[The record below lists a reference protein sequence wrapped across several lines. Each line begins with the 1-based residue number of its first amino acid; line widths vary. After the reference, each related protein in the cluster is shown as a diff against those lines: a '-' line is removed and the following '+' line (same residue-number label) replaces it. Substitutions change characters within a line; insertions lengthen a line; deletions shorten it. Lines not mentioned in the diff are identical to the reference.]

1 MARFKGICG
10 ERAEEEVLL
19 VRLIVVVASL
29 VAILCSIG
37 SAQNQPTSDS
47 QALSYAAQAITALAG
62 ATTISDV
69 TLTGSATWIA
79 GADIETGPATLY
91 AKGASES
98 RSDLNLTAGMR
109 TDIRNDTAGFP
120 QGASSLSGGPL
131 QAWAL
136 HNCWINASWFFPA
149 LSFLSTTSDPA
160 LVFSYI
166 GQETRGSGIVQHIQV
181 YRYLNGQKANTI
193 SLTRQV
199 STMDVYLDANSLLPV
214 AYVFNTHPDDDATT
228 NIPSEVDFSNY
239 QSVGGVQVPFHI
251 QKFIQG
257 SLAVDITVT
266 GATFNSSLPDS
277 LFVVQ

>member
-1 MARFKGICG
+1 LTSSA
-10 ERAEEEVLL
+10 
-19 VRLIVVVASL
+19 
-29 VAILCSIG
+29 
-37 SAQNQPTSDS
+37 SAQNQPSSDP
-47 QALSYAAQAITALAG
+47 QALSYAAQSITALTGG
-62 ATTISDV
+62 ATISDV
-69 TLTGSATWIA
+69 TLTGNATWIA
-79 GADIETGPATLY
+79 GSDNETGPATLY
-91 AKGASES
+91 AKGAAES

-120 QGASSLSGGPL
+120 QGASSVSGGAL

-149 LSFLSTTSDPA
+149 LSFLSTTSDPT

-166 GQETRGSGIVQHIQV
+166 GLETRGNGNVQHIQV
-181 YRYLNGQKANTI
+181 YRYLSGQKANTI
-193 SLTRQV
+193 SLTQQV

-228 NIPSEVDFSNY
+228 NIAVEADFSNY

-251 QKFIQG
+251 QKLIQG

-266 GATFNSSLPDS
+266 GATVNSGLPDS
-277 LFVVQ
+277 LFAVQ